1 MKALQNQPQ
10 PGVILRRPGFT
21 LIELLVVIAII
32 AVLIGVLLP
41 ALGRARETARTIS
54 CASRMRQIGLGWQIY
69 ADANRDISAPGQP
82 GRFRD
87 DSLNVYPLG
96 NGEHYRP
103 RWFAQIG
110 AAAGFDA
117 YSRPSPDLADEHALP
132 VDGSEVFLCPVVPDW
147 VSSRNF
153 AYGYNFQFLGN
164 SRFRSRTDDRSGI
177 VNFPVL
183 ASSLDASATV
193 LAADALGTAAQAP
206 ASIRTANRADGSRD
220 PAFLSLGGH
229 GYALD
234 PPRLDGTDER
244 ADSTQRG
251 TRVRSAPHERHGGKT
266 NASFADGHVETT
278 TVEDLGYR
286 PATDGSFPIDAPGAT
301 NARFSGTSRDRD
313 PPSLS
318 P

>member
-10 PGVILRRPGFT
+10 QGIRFRTPGFT

-54 CASRMRQIGLGWQIY
+54 CASRMRQIALGWQIY
-69 ADANRDISAPGQP
+69 ADANRDISAPCQP
-82 GRFRD
+82 GRFAD
-87 DSLNVYPLG
+87 ESLNLYPLG

-103 RWFAQIG
+103 RWFALIG

-117 YSRPSPDLADEHALP
+117 YSRASEDRVDEHSLP
-132 VDGSEVFLCPVVPDW
+132 VDGSDVFLCPVVPDW
-147 VSSRNF
+147 TSTRNY

-164 SRFRSRTDDRSGI
+164 SRFRSRTDDTSGI

-183 ASSLDASATV
+183 ASSVDSSATV
-193 LAADALGTAAQAP
+193 LAADSLGTAAQA
-206 ASIRTANRADGSRD
+206 AESLRTANLPDGSRD
-220 PAFLSLGGH
+220 PRFFSLGGH

-234 PPRLDGTDER
+234 PPRLDTTDER
-244 ADSTQRG
+244 ADPTQRG

-286 PATDGSFPIDAPGAT
+286 PAGDGSFPIDAPGAT
-301 NARFSGTSRDRD
+301 NAKFSGTSRDRD
-313 PPSLS
+313 PPRLS